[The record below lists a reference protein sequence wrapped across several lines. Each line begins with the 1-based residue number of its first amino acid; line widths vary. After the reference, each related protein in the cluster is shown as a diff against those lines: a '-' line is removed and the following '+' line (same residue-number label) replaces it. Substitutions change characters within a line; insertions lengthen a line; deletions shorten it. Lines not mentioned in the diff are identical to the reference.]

1 MTLPLTHNDY
11 MGDWKRSG
19 WKILP
24 TSNAITLFM
33 NSTAG
38 RTTIRNGELEEVGP
52 LGAFGIVESRGR
64 RTIDRLTHETFLE
77 QSIREHEDLWRTL
90 AKM

>member
-1 MTLPLTHNDY
+1 MTLPLTHNNN
-11 MGDWKRSG
+11 MKDWKRSV

-33 NSTAG
+33 NTTAG
-38 RTTIRNGELEEVGP
+38 RTTIRNGELGDGGL
-52 LGAFGIVESRGR
+52 LGAFRIIESGGR

-77 QSIREHEDLWRTL
+77 QSIKEHEDLWRTL